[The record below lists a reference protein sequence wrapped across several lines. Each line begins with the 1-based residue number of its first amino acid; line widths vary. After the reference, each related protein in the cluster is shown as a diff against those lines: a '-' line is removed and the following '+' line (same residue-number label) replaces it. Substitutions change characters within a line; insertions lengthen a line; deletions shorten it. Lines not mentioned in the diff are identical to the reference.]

1 MKNVFFVAIAI
12 ALFSCKQNQE
22 AEVKTAP
29 SQHSDTAVITSTG
42 DLNVTEEFVEVTF
55 KTEEATQV
63 HRAYLNLKGAFV
75 NTDAEDA
82 ASVAKDFSQMLTVVP
97 SADTFS
103 ALKSNLDQ
111 IATSTNVDKQRE
123 VFEDVSKSVEV
134 YLSGQLA
141 TGSLIKQYCPM
152 AFAGKGAY
160 WLSDSKEIRNPYYGD
175 KMLKCGVVDKEIELF
190 FIKIY
195 CSSLNDIRIS
205 FEFATPLLQV
215 VKGVQLKRKETITA
229 GLQYAL

>member
-12 ALFSCKQNQE
+12 ALFSCKQHQE

-82 ASVAKDFSQMLTVVP
+82 AAVAKDFSQMLTVVT

-103 ALKSNLDQ
+103 ALKSDLDQ

-152 AFAGKGAY
+152 AFEGKGAY

-175 KMLKCGVVDKEIELF
+175 KMLKCGVVDKEIE
-190 FIKIY
+190 
-195 CSSLNDIRIS
+195 
-205 FEFATPLLQV
+205 
-215 VKGVQLKRKETITA
+215 
-229 GLQYAL
+229 